1 MHLTN
6 LVTFIQADKCGIK
19 KGSPREIW
27 LTHAE
32 LFKIP
37 WLTLVSSTAVIRVVM
52 QCLGGESLCDATL
65 TTAAE
70 ETRTNDFPLTKKIT
84 WLNKYKLS
92 YTCIIEPF
100 KQIFL
105 LHYVKISLRSQWLQ
119 MFLLAFNSIKS
130 AMLHVFNFPWLFFKM
145 SISQLKIK
153 FPGLEE
159 LFSLTISWPVKLND
173 RKILGSTIC

>member
-37 WLTLVSSTAVIRVVM
+37 WLTLVSSAAVIRVVI
-52 QCLGGESLCDATL
+52 QCLGENHCVTTL
-65 TTAAE
+65 TMAAE

-92 YTCIIEPF
+92 YIIEPF

-105 LHYVKISLRSQWLQ
+105 LHYVKIWLRSQWPQ

-173 RKILGSTIC
+173 RKIFGSTIS

>member
-37 WLTLVSSTAVIRVVM
+37 WLTPLQLLLGSSCNAW
-52 QCLGGESLCDATL
+52 GENHCVTTL

-92 YTCIIEPF
+92 YIIEPF

-105 LHYVKISLRSQWLQ
+105 LHYVKISLRSQWPQ
-119 MFLLAFNSIKS
+119 MFLIAFNSIKS

-173 RKILGSTIC
+173 RKILGGTIS